1 MDQSLKGDNNDELS
15 SPSKK
20 NGSSHCAPKSK
31 LLKKYEPIPYELIE
45 EEMEVFAQV
54 QESMDQLWEKECQ
67 KYEETMQVV
76 VDGKNL
82 TVPRRNY
89 FNEEEVVKDE
99 TLYPYDTV
107 YYPLIDAYD
116 CLYEEGQD
124 QPISKN
130 ALRPNSEPFEV
141 RLSYDEIENFHGY
154 MPVST
159 KAMKESSFGLARD
172 VMRVGKTLLA
182 YCRDVAIVQHKQ
194 QRAPPNRNLCRS
206 VVGRSGLQYLSSFCG
221 ILYLSCKG
229 ITD

>member
-1 MDQSLKGDNNDELS
+1 MEQSRNDIKDDES
-15 SPSKK
+15 SSEKKK
-20 NGSSHCAPKSK
+20 NEGSPPPAPRK
-31 LLKKYEPIPYELIE
+31 LITTYEPIPYELIE

-54 QESMDQLWEKECQ
+54 QASMDQLWEEECQ

-89 FNEEEVVKDE
+89 FNEEGVVKDE

-159 KAMKESSFGLARD
+159 KAMKESSFGCSTQML
-172 VMRVGKTLLA
+172 
-182 YCRDVAIVQHKQ
+182 
-194 QRAPPNRNLCRS
+194 
-206 VVGRSGLQYLSSFCG
+206 
-221 ILYLSCKG
+221 
-229 ITD
+229 